1 MDFSRRLL
9 PCVALACGSVW
20 AQAPANP
27 APPVTV
33 TLQQA
38 LTAARDNADVRM
50 ATRALE
56 ASRADVL
63 SADHAPLPVLSAKA
77 SSIDLQNGIGGGNV
91 LTRKR
96 IDKGIGLDWTWE
108 RGDKRELRRRAAD
121 QAVRAAGADVDDTR
135 SQQLVATQE
144 AFWALLAAQQKLAEV
159 RAIREAAQQSAD
171 VAERRQRA
179 GDLSAQEALR
189 TRIEAERAAS
199 DEQAAR
205 LERQRAA
212 LLLTQLTRL
221 GGPASDALQAEAD
234 WPALTEPTALPE
246 AVADAL
252 VDSRPEVRAAQA
264 RVDTAQAA
272 LEGAQALRKTDVT
285 VGASFDHY
293 PGTSTRLLEL
303 RVQIPLQ
310 WGYAYQG
317 EIGRAQAQLDQAREF
332 LDKTRA
338 ETRADL
344 QRLAFEARTAA
355 ERARRYEQDILPR
368 ARQASQG
375 AQLAYDKGAL
385 SLTDLLDARRT
396 LRGTL
401 LEAIDARADHAR
413 ATSAWQLRTAEA
425 SAP

>member
-27 APPVTV
+27 TPPVTV

-96 IDKGIGLDWTWE
+96 IDKGIGVDWTWE

>member
-27 APPVTV
+27 TPPVTV

-413 ATSAWQLRTAEA
+413 AASAWQLRTAEA

>member
-159 RAIREAAQQSAD
+159 RAIGEAAQQSAD

>member
-1 MDFSRRLL
+1 
-9 PCVALACGSVW
+9 
-20 AQAPANP
+20 
-27 APPVTV
+27 
-33 TLQQA
+33 
-38 LTAARDNADVRM
+38 
-50 ATRALE
+50 
-56 ASRADVL
+56 
-63 SADHAPLPVLSAKA
+63 VLSAKA

>member
-27 APPVTV
+27 TPPVTV

>member
-20 AQAPANP
+20 AQAPASP
-27 APPVTV
+27 TPPVTV

-38 LTAARDNADVRM
+38 LTAARDNADVRI

-63 SADHAPLPVLSAKA
+63 AADHAPLPVLSAKA

-221 GGPASDALQAEAD
+221 GGAASDALQAEAD
-234 WPALTEPTALPE
+234 WPALAEPASLPE

-272 LEGAQALRKTDVT
+272 LDGAQALRKTDVT

-355 ERARRYEQDILPR
+355 DRARRYEQDILPR

-425 SAP
+425 TAP